1 MTKRLRLPILAA
13 IAAAMVLASGC
24 STIAEPDKVGL
35 YYMEGPSDGYAFKKC
50 IEPGKTGPAEWNNS
64 VVYLPTNLRTWNIAP
79 DGGDTG
85 AAVVVST
92 QPETNQPSGVQVKV
106 WSTTSFYLNTFCDGD
121 GGIVKSF
128 WENIGRRYA
137 ADGDAGWRNM
147 LVQVLVPALE
157 KATQDVVR
165 GYTADALVGNVG
177 GVRAEAQTK
186 ISSQF
191 TAELKRLS
199 GGDYFCGPG
208 FNRAQKECPQIEMI
222 IRDVD
227 YADPGIQDARN
238 AKQKAIEL
246 AATKVA
252 EAEGNARAALAQA
265 SGELAAAQKRGALY
279 ENKAWVQLQL
289 AEKQLA
295 AVEAC
300 AKSQSCIINMGSGSN
315 LLLTPQK

>member
-1 MTKRLRLPILAA
+1 MA
-13 IAAAMVLASGC
+13 VLATGC

-35 YYMEGPSDGYAFKKC
+35 YYMEGPSDGYKFDKC
-50 IEPGKTGPAEWNNS
+50 IDPGSTGPAEWNNS
-64 VVYLPTNLRTWNIAP
+64 VVYLPTSLRTWNIAP

-92 QPETNQPSGVQVKV
+92 QPEPNQPSGVQVKV
-106 WSTTSFYLNTFCDGD
+106 WSTTNFFLNTYCDKS
-121 GGIVKSF
+121 GGVAKQF
-128 WENIGRRYA
+128 WENIGRRYK
-137 ADGDAGWRNM
+137 ADTDDGWRNM
-147 LVQVLVPALE
+147 LVQILVPALE

-165 GYTADALVGNVG
+165 SYTADALVGNVG
-177 GVRAEAQTK
+177 GIRAEAQDK

-191 TAELKRLS
+191 TSELKRLA

-208 FNRAQKECPQIEMI
+208 FNRGKPECPEIELL

-246 AATKVA
+246 AAAKVA
-252 EAEGNARAALAQA
+252 EAEGNAKAAVAQA
-265 SGELAAAQKRGALY
+265 QGEVDAAAKRGTLY

-289 AEKQLA
+289 AEKQLEA
-295 AVEAC
+295 IKAC
-300 AKSQSCIINMGSGSN
+300 AASDKCTIIVGSN
-315 LLLTPQK
+315 GNLILQQK

>member
-1 MTKRLRLPILAA
+1 MTKRLRLPILAV
-13 IAAAMVLASGC
+13 IAATAAALATGC
-24 STIAEPDKVGL
+24 STVADPDQVGL
-35 YYMEGPSDGYAFKKC
+35 YYMQGPSDGNKFGQC
-50 IEPGKTGPAEWNNS
+50 VEPGQTGPAEWNNS
-64 VVYLPTNLRTWNIAP
+64 IIYLPTSLRTWNIAP

-92 QPETNQPSGVQVKV
+92 QPEQNQPSGVQVKV
-106 WSTTSFYLNTFCDGD
+106 WSTTSFYLNTFCDKD
-121 GGIVKSF
+121 GGVVRQF
-128 WENIGRRYA
+128 WENIGRRYGA
-137 ADGDAGWRNM
+137 NEDAGWRSM

-177 GVRAEAQTK
+177 GVRADAQDK
-186 ISSQF
+186 ISAQF
-191 TAELKRLS
+191 TQELKRLS
-199 GGDYFCGPG
+199 GGDYFCGPS
-208 FNRAQKECPQIEMI
+208 FNRASKDCPEIEMI

-246 AATKVA
+246 AAAKVA
-252 EAEGNARAALAQA
+252 EAEGNAKAQVAQA
-265 SGELAAAQKRGALY
+265 QGEVDAAAKRGTLY

-295 AVEAC
+295 AIQAC
-300 AKSQSCIINMGSGSN
+300 AQTDKCTVIMGSNGN
-315 LLLTPQK
+315 LILNQK

>member
-246 AATKVA
+246 AAAKVA

>member
-79 DGGDTG
+79 DGGDTE

-246 AATKVA
+246 AAAKVA

>member
-1 MTKRLRLPILAA
+1 
-13 IAAAMVLASGC
+13 MVLAGTGLLMVGLATGC
-24 STIAEPDKVGL
+24 STVAEPDKVGL
-35 YYMEGPSDGYAFKKC
+35 YYMEGPSDGYKFGEC
-50 IEPGKTGPAEWNNS
+50 IEPGQTGKALTNNS

-92 QPETNQPSGVQVKV
+92 QPEPNQPSGVQVKV
-106 WSTTSFYLNTFCDGD
+106 WSTTSFYLNTFCDKD
-121 GGIVKSF
+121 GGFARKF
-128 WENIGRRYA
+128 WENIGRRYG
-137 ADGDAGWRNM
+137 ADNDGGWRNM

-177 GVRAEAQTK
+177 GVRAEAQDR
-186 ISSQF
+186 ISTQF
-191 TAELKRLS
+191 TAELKRLA
-199 GGDYFCGPG
+199 GGDYFCGPS
-208 FNRAQKECPQIEMI
+208 FNRAKSECPEIEMI

-246 AATKVA
+246 AAAKVA
-252 EAEGNARAALAQA
+252 EAEGNAKAQVAQA
-265 SGELAAAQKRGALY
+265 QGELAAAQKRGALY

-295 AVEAC
+295 AIQAC
-300 AKSQSCIINMGSGSN
+300 AQTDKCTVIMGSNGN
-315 LLLTPQK
+315 LILNQK

>member
-1 MTKRLRLPILAA
+1 
-13 IAAAMVLASGC
+13 
-24 STIAEPDKVGL
+24 
-35 YYMEGPSDGYAFKKC
+35 MEGPSDGYAFKKC

-79 DGGDTG
+79 DGGDTE

-246 AATKVA
+246 AAAKVA